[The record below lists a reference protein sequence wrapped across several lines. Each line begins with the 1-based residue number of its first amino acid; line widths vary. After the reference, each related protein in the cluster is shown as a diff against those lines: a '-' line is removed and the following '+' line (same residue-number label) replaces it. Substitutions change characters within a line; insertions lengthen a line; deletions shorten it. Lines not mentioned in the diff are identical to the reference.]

1 MIKIEVTQEMID
13 SAISKAES
21 LGWIRDSITQGGGN
35 LAGYLGEEAVA
46 CHLGAQ
52 IVSNDRGREKYNYD
66 LVLPDGRRMEVKTKR
81 RTVAPRSHY
90 DVSVAKTSGHQRPDL
105 YAFVSLEFERATK
118 SHPKKYYGLRN
129 AWLCGYMSAKVFWEG
144 AEFWKSG
151 RIDTSN
157 NFKTHVDMYNMT
169 ISDISPALESLNNPE
184 KADEICA
191 STCTLGV

>member
-13 SAISKAES
+13 SAISKAKS
-21 LGWIRDSITQGGGN
+21 LGWIRDSATEGRGN
-35 LAGYLGEEAVA
+35 LAGYLGEEALA
-46 CHLGAQ
+46 RHLGAD

-66 LVLPDGRRMEVKTKR
+66 LVLSDGRRVEVKTKR

-90 DVSVAKTSGHQRPDL
+90 DVSVAKTSRHQRPDL

-118 SHPKKYYGLRN
+118 THPKEYRGLRN
-129 AWLCGYMSAKVFWEG
+129 VWLCGYMPAKDFWER

-151 RIDTSN
+151 QIDTSN

-169 ISDISPALESLNNPE
+169 IADLNPDLEALDNSGKE
-184 KADEICA
+184 DEICTA
-191 STCTLGV
+191 TRPLGI